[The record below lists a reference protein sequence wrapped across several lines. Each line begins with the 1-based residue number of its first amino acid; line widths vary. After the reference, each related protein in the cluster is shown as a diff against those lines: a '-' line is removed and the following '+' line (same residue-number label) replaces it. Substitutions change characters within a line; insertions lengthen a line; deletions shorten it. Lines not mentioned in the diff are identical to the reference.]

1 MASSKMEVQLN
12 LLWAQYEKGLAEAE
26 KATQTR
32 TSRMEQIFRKAGKSY
47 TNAITSAAVGLV
59 GANALDAMM
68 RNLGE
73 ELKNLDL
80 SKLHDMSQV
89 FGKIGSLLENALKQ
103 IPILGG
109 AYELGHGIASAM
121 NLGGTRDAE
130 EQARKSAEHLEEMR
144 KLGEAQKA
152 VEEQRAKAAQQYSDF
167 SKNTAHSLELQLRL
181 LNASNEEERIAIQRQ
196 EEFNRIRERAL
207 ELMKQSN
214 MPIWEQLDALRL
226 IKEQFDKI
234 SERQRQIREDAK
246 KQADA
251 ENRQREIE
259 QAAEQARRAKEQA
272 QREAQRILE
281 EAQREQERLT
291 RERASAESDRLEELA
306 RIQSASNVV
315 GLGTAVGSVRVAGAV
330 DYSSERMATNL
341 ERIRDIETRIEEN
354 TRKLKDAQR
363 AA

>member
-80 SKLHDMSQV
+80 SKIRDLSQIM
-89 FGKIGSLLENALKQ
+89 GKVGTLLEDTLKK
-103 IPILGG
+103 IPLLGG
-109 AYELGHGIASAM
+109 AYELGEGIATAL
-121 NLGGTRDAE
+121 NFGGLGDSRE
-130 EQARKSAEHLEEMR
+130 EARKSAEHLAKMR
-144 KLGEAQKA
+144 ELGESSKK
-152 VEEQRAKAAQQYSDF
+152 VEEQRLKAAQAYSEF
-167 SKNTAHSLELQLRL
+167 SKDTGKSLELQLRL
-181 LNASNEEERIAIQRQ
+181 LNATSEEERIAIERQ
-196 EEFNRIRERAL
+196 AEFNKLRERAL

-214 MPIWEQLDALRL
+214 MPVWEQLDALRL
-226 IKEQFDKI
+226 MKEQFDEI
-234 SERQRQIREDAK
+234 SKRQRQIRE
-246 KQADA
+246 
-251 ENRQREIE
+251 
-259 QAAEQARRAKEQA
+259 
-272 QREAQRILE
+272 EAQRT
-281 EAQREQERLT
+281 ANVQKNQQEQERLN
-291 RERASAESDRLEELA
+291 RELEVAESDRLGELA

-315 GLGTAVGSVRVAGAV
+315 GVGTAVGGVRVAGAV

-341 ERIRDIETRIEEN
+341 ERIREIESRIEEN
-354 TRKLKDAQR
+354 TRKLKDAGR